1 MKSYG
6 NKFGLITA
14 DGVAGTVGTA
24 AVLNVSG
31 KVVTTTF
38 DYYGD
43 SSREIT
49 EVAETLYS
57 FVSNFVPTEAEDEF
71 LYEDAT
77 SAPGSNPFFVA
88 IHMDGVEGVNR
99 RVFAQY
105 VKVNSA
111 GAVTSAANEIVTTT
125 IETTAIKTTQ
135 PLVISA
141 SMVSA
146 ITGKSASITIVAGQK
161 TGYTL
166 VSA

>member
-1 MKSYG
+1 
-6 NKFGLITA
+6 
-14 DGVAGTVGTA
+14 
-24 AVLNVSG
+24 
-31 KVVTTTF
+31 
-38 DYYGD
+38 
-43 SSREIT
+43 
-49 EVAETLYS
+49 
-57 FVSNFVPTEAEDEF
+57 
-71 LYEDAT
+71 
-77 SAPGSNPFFVA
+77 
-88 IHMDGVEGVNR
+88 MDGVEGVNR

-135 PLVISA
+135 PLVVSSA
-141 SMVSA
+141 MVSA